1 MIRFSRTLR
10 NWKQEIINSF
20 ILVDYEYKVDKETGR
35 VAVQP
40 KKMNNAIIENKNSII
55 KTIKKN
61 ANGYTNWNSS
71 VTESCMFWIPK
82 PLSVQNQCLYQ
93 NPVSDCENDQL
104 LCRGATAN
112 NIAIAIPKG
121 MKNSHDDGFFSFY
134 IPFGRQHSKKT
145 PLYYLKSRL
154 LTSRVTHPME
164 V

>member
-1 MIRFSRTLR
+1 
-10 NWKQEIINSF
+10 
-20 ILVDYEYKVDKETGR
+20 
-35 VAVQP
+35 
-40 KKMNNAIIENKNSII
+40 
-55 KTIKKN
+55 
-61 ANGYTNWNSS
+61 
-71 VTESCMFWIPK
+71 MFWIPK
-82 PLSVQNQCLYQ
+82 PLSVQNHCLFQNQ

-154 LTSRVTHPME
+154 LASRVTHPMKVQSLLLCFLRFSHLMLLWNCFLDDLIQFYSAVIIMTAILE
-164 V
+164 YSMVAEPPNP